1 MPKRFMLLA
10 VAVLASALSV
20 IDLRHRNR
28 LLFVELQ
35 TLTQERDALNTEW
48 GQLLLEQGAWSEQR
62 RVEDTARARLGM
74 ALPAGDQVNVIRTAK
89 AAHKAAPQ
97 VTP

>member
-1 MPKRFMLLA
+1 MPKRLVLLA
-10 VAVLASALSV
+10 VAVLACALSV

-28 LLFVELQ
+28 LLFVQLQ

-62 RVEDTARARLGM
+62 RVEETARARLGM
-74 ALPAGDQVNVIRTAK
+74 ALPASDQVVVVRSAK
-89 AAHKAAPQ
+89 AATKVVPQ